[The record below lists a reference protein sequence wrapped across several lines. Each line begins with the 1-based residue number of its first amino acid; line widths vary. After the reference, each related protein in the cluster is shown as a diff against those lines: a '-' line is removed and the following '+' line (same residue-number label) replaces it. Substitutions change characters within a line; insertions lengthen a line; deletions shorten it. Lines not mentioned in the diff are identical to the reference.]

1 MYNKMKKKLLKSVF
15 KLRVFN
21 DGSTAY
27 IWGHPWRN
35 WIHLS
40 NKDMTLTSLWNSQVQ
55 TKKVEEKTS
64 HLQKYTSNFKD

>member
-1 MYNKMKKKLLKSVF
+1 MKKKLLKSVF

-40 NKDMTLTSLWNSQVQ
+40 NKDTTLINLWNRQVQ